1 MEEEEVEVDGGDEQG
16 KEAVEGAAF
25 PHSSR
30 HLGKV
35 PITALIRFKT
45 VSKDWSAL
53 IGQPYS
59 MRMTRHGFCPEK
71 IHDDH
76 THVSYVVPIFPTMRE
91 LALLRPSSRR
101 GRLKLVGYGNLVHP
115 HAHHKL
121 VEGVLCFRRPGATN
135 VGVEFLQCIVG
146 SGSGVWSLALLY
158 VLLILRSCAVD

>member
-16 KEAVEGAAF
+16 KEAVEGPAS

-30 HLGKV
+30 HLGQV

-59 MRMTRHGFCPEK
+59 MRMTRHGYCPEK
-71 IHDDH
+71 IHV
-76 THVSYVVPIFPTMRE
+76 TIPMSPTSYPSSRPWE